1 MCHTAFR
8 VLGIGK
14 HWQAVQTGS
23 TIWYHLPYHL
33 GFSPSAGGGMTL
45 AGSASGLE
53 CNELVQ
59 TAITR
64 EMKQSTVTSLPH
76 LSFVRL
82 MHYLQF

>member
-1 MCHTAFR
+1 
-8 VLGIGK
+8 
-14 HWQAVQTGS
+14 
-23 TIWYHLPYHL
+23 
-33 GFSPSAGGGMTL
+33 MTL

-82 MHYLQF
+82 MHYVKSRRFASELLVRHARPGHAI